1 MATNSSASSRA
12 IGGENDGL
20 NVANPDV
27 TTPEEVAAFRKFYE
41 ETKGERMVA
50 HEFWIEF
57 RPDVLKRQRARVRLN
72 SAPGEKPMPLA
83 HVLGYVHLY
92 TILGF
97 EDGIRYEVLLSQ
109 AGGATKGEI
118 LDTLALAYLH
128 SGPLGIRYVHSAA
141 ADILRSYKD
150 PEPMERYPAGWAF
163 DPHAYDSGMDYS
175 RPDATKEDMD
185 TLIAWYKKTIGEVPR
200 YVTFM
205 AEHQPGL
212 LKAYRN
218 RLEHAIRDALPKQM
232 LPYMWLQYNTAR
244 ANADGVRESA
254 LLGRAMGMTKAQI
267 VEAIGWGM
275 SYGGPNGVSVAA
287 EAAGDIL
294 KGMK

>member
-1 MATNSSASSRA
+1 MSTGSSASSKA
-12 IGGENDGL
+12 IGAENDGL
-20 NVANPDV
+20 DISNPDV
-27 TTPEEVAAFRKFYE
+27 TTPEEIAAFIAFYE
-41 ETKGERMVA
+41 RTKGARMPA
-50 HEFWIEF
+50 HDFWLEF
-57 RPDVLKRQRARVRLN
+57 RPDVLKRQRGRVRSN
-72 SAPGEKPMPLA
+72 SAVGEKAFPLP

-97 EDGIRYEVLLSQ
+97 EDGIRYEVLLSR
-109 AGGATKGEI
+109 AGGATKAEI

-141 ADILRSYKD
+141 ADLLRTYED
-150 PEPMERYPAGWAF
+150 PEPMERYPAGWSF
-163 DPHAYDSGMDYS
+163 DPRAFDSGMDYS

-185 TLIAWYKKTIGEVPR
+185 ALLGWYTRTIGEVPR
-200 YVTFM
+200 YASFM

-232 LPYMWLQYNTAR
+232 IPYMWLQYNTAR
-244 ANADGVRESA
+244 ANADGLRESA

-287 EAAGDIL
+287 EATADIL